1 MAPLTH
7 PDGGKRRL
15 RTAAMTAARAGLLAF
30 GFSFSQPA
38 AAQDSRPLVLAVH
51 PYLPALEIERRF
63 APLARHIGEK
73 TGRKI
78 DISVSPDYSA
88 HIKRVGTH
96 AVALAYMGPAA
107 YVTMAKRYGQEF
119 FLLARQ
125 ESGGT
130 PNFHGH
136 IVVAETSDIQT
147 LADLRG
153 RSFAFGDP
161 QSTMSHLVPYYMLL
175 EAGVKLDDLTRHPF
189 LGGHRNVALGV
200 LSDDFAAGA
209 LKEDIYEE
217 YRSRGLRSI
226 ATSPP
231 IPDHL
236 MVATRALPTD
246 LRDKI
251 RTALLALGNS
261 PATREVLTAI
271 QPDLTGFIP
280 AEDSDY
286 DILRRVIDRLGRENT
301 R

>member
-7 PDGGKRRL
+7 ASGGKRRL
-15 RTAAMTAARAGLLAF
+15 RAAATTAAGAALFAL
-30 GFSFSQPA
+30 GFFLPQSA
-38 AAQDSRPLVLAVH
+38 AAQDPKPLVLAVH

-78 DISVSPDYSA
+78 EISVSPDYSA

-96 AVALAYMGPAA
+96 VVALAYMGPAA
-107 YVTMAKRYGQEF
+107 YVTLVKTYGPEF

-125 ESGGT
+125 ETNGT
-130 PNFHGH
+130 PDFHGH

-161 QSTMSHLVPYYMLL
+161 QSTMSHLLPYYMLL
-175 EAGVKLDDLTRHPF
+175 EGGVKLDDLTRHPF

-200 LSDDFAAGA
+200 LSGDFAAGA
-209 LKEDIYEE
+209 IKEDVYVE
-217 YRSRGLRSI
+217 YRERGLRSI
-226 ATSPP
+226 AVSPP

-236 MVATRALPTD
+236 LIATRALPAG
-246 LRDKI
+246 LAEKI
-251 RTALLALGNS
+251 RFSLLAAGFD
-261 PATREVLTAI
+261 PAMRAILTAI

-280 AEDSDY
+280 AQDSDY